1 MCRFTLEMCRFAPG
15 IFVAG
20 GRGAG
25 MVRRSLLYCPGDD
38 REMMEKAVETAA
50 DAVIFDLEDA
60 VVPDAKAE
68 ARRTVRSM
76 LDSLD
81 DPAPDVTV
89 RINPYGRSGP
99 EDVDA
104 VVGEAD
110 SPPDG
115 VVLPKVNGAE
125 PVEALFERLGRL
137 TNEPVG
143 IVPLIETAA
152 GVVAVDEIAAASGVD
167 AVAFGDQDF
176 TADIGATVTDDKT
189 ESLYARQ
196 RVVVAAAAAGVDA
209 FDTVYTDIR
218 DLDGLREQ
226 AEFAAEIGFDGK
238 LAVHPDQIPEINGAF
253 TPAADQLE
261 WAETVLAERERAE
274 EAGAGAFTV
283 DGQMIDPPLIE
294 RAETVI
300 ERAEAAGI
308 R

>member
-1 MCRFTLEMCRFAPG
+1 
-15 IFVAG
+15 
-20 GRGAG
+20 

-60 VVPDAKAE
+60 VAPDAKAE

-81 DPAPDVTV
+81 DPEPDVAV
-89 RINPYGRSGP
+89 RINPYGRSGR
-99 EDVDA
+99 EDADA
-104 VVGEAD
+104 VVGDVD
-110 SPPDG
+110 SPPDA
-115 VVLPKVNGAE
+115 VLLPKVNGAE
-125 PVEALFERLGRL
+125 TVEALFERLGRL
-137 TNEPVG
+137 ASEPIG
-143 IVPLIETAA
+143 IVPLVETAE
-152 GVVAVDEIAAASGVD
+152 GVAAADGIAAASGVD

-218 DLDGLREQ
+218 DLDGLQEQ
-226 AEFAAEIGFDGK
+226 AEFVAGLGFDGK
-238 LAVHPDQIPEINGAF
+238 LAVHPDQIPVINAAF
-253 TPAADQLE
+253 TPASDRLE

-274 EAGAGAFTV
+274 AEGVGAFTV
-283 DGQMIDPPLIE
+283 DGQMIDPPLVE
-294 RAETVI
+294 RAESVI

>member
-1 MCRFTLEMCRFAPG
+1 
-15 IFVAG
+15 
-20 GRGAG
+20 
-25 MVRRSLLYCPGDD
+25 VRSINFENAFYADDGDWIESLLVASASPFDPEAALAD
-38 REMMEKAVETAA
+38 LSRVEL
-50 DAVIFDLEDA
+50 FHCEQ
-60 VVPDAKAE
+60 VVDGSTEPTY
-68 ARRTVRSM
+68 RLTVV
-76 LDSLD
+76 
-81 DPAPDVTV
+81 AHE
-89 RINPYGRSGP
+89 PYP
-99 EDVDA
+99 FLL
-104 VVGEAD
+104 
-110 SPPDG
+110 G

-143 IVPLIETAA
+143 IVPLVETAA

-209 FDTVYTDIR
+209 FDTVHTDIG

-253 TPAADQLE
+253 TPAADRLE

-294 RAETVI
+294 RAEEVI